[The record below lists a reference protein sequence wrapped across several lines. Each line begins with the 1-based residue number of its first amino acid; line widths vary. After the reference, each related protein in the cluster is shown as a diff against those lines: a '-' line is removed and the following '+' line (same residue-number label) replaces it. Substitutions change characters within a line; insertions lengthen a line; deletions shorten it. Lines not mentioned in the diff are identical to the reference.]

1 MSHLWLPISFPE
13 APTSAVISAVFPPV
27 TEALDHAA
35 MLLVEGILL
44 LVGVVMFQAVE
55 EVHSE
60 DNEIVSIATWSTG
73 AGR

>member
-1 MSHLWLPISFPE
+1 
-13 APTSAVISAVFPPV
+13 
-27 TEALDHAA
+27 
-35 MLLVEGILL
+35 MLLVEGLIL

-55 EVHSE
+55 EAHSE